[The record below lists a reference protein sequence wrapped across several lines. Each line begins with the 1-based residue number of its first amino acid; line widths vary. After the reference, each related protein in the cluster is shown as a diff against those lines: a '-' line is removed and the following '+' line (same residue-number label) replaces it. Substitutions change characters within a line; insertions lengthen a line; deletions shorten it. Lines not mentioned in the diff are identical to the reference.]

1 MQKLNLVQNGGD
13 EPFCTNTLKTIC
25 ANAITRVIN
34 RLLLLCRCGAIF
46 DTSVCK
52 QYQNARTNGSDSV
65 VHTLLLRIIYCICQ
79 AKFQLAFT
87 AQRSSKSRSQQ
98 AFAVIKLALRCAM
111 KWRHNT
117 DSNNGLHTT
126 YYILGRLL
134 PNTFLHTFQ
143 HATWQ
148 REKASNHTFAQLSK
162 VELVERL
169 TVAVLVLPR
178 P

>member
-1 MQKLNLVQNGGD
+1 
-13 EPFCTNTLKTIC
+13 
-25 ANAITRVIN
+25 
-34 RLLLLCRCGAIF
+34 
-46 DTSVCK
+46 
-52 QYQNARTNGSDSV
+52 
-65 VHTLLLRIIYCICQ
+65 
-79 AKFQLAFT
+79 
-87 AQRSSKSRSQQ
+87 
-98 AFAVIKLALRCAM
+98 M

-169 TVAVLVLPR
+169 TVAVLVLMLSPGSFDCYYYLTKLR
-178 P
+178 DLQALYFKGQHQRAVSGYASCVKKHV